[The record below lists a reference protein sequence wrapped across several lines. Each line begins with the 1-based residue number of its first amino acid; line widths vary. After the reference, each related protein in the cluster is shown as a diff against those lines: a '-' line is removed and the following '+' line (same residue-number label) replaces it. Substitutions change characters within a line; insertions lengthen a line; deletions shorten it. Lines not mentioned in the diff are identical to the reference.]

1 MSPFFEPSNYCVD
14 FVYMKKAQ
22 QKTTLFAL
30 TTIINTYMDKRFR
43 MLFLIRI

>member
-22 QKTTLFAL
+22 QKTTLFCPHNYYG
-30 TTIINTYMDKRFR
+30 NTAQMTF
-43 MLFLIRI
+43 